1 MKGLTLN
8 LGEASTEKIVGCIK
22 DIAENVS
29 ARDIVEIVLKPSMPE
44 PARIAK
50 SKSETVMT
58 SKEIAEILGKSHS
71 IIFNKIA
78 KFLCSEADSSQVKE
92 FRLSSFKIPQGA
104 EYPMYELSEKAC
116 NFYYEWVG
124 KHNNYKTVADSMER
138 LKKAISKRFHQDN
151 QRVKSTPESSQFLL
165 KGEARADYGKICEM
179 FDDFIT
185 GPGMEG
191 REIKELTESY
201 EQFYNAMQIVGLD
214 IQDRKRLESALA
226 GVAIESEMQG
236 FVYGFRLFAEMMIRR
251 VPEMQEVVV

>member
-8 LGEASTEKIVGCIK
+8 LGEASTEKIVDCIK

-44 PARIAK
+44 PRI
-50 SKSETVMT
+50 SKNKPKTVMT

-78 KFLCSEADSSQVKE
+78 KFLCSEADSTQAKE
-92 FRLSSFKIPQGA
+92 FRLSSFKIPQGT

-116 NFYYEWVG
+116 NYYYEWVG
-124 KHNNYKTVADSMER
+124 KRNNYKSVADSMER
-138 LKKAISKRFHQDN
+138 LKKAISKRFHPDN
-151 QRVKSTPESSQFLL
+151 QRTKSISESSQFLL

-236 FVYGFRLFAEMMIRR
+236 FVYGFRLFAEMMIRQ
-251 VPEMQEVVV
+251 VPEMQEVAV